1 MADKQKTT
9 PPAADPRAGKNPGYA
24 ENHPRDREDAH
35 AKAPIPRNQPDE
47 PGIERDTDDQP
58 DATRDK
64 RDQDKRDRSHH

>member
-35 AKAPIPRNQPDE
+35 LRPKQTPKPSPDE
-47 PGIERDTDDQP
+47 PGIDRDTDDQP

-64 RDQDKRDRSHH
+64 EDKSRH